1 MRPLSCLL
9 AFLLGIAAVDP
20 SFAARDA
27 AVEVQEGNVEHW
39 IEYYKKERGVSN
51 ETVTKEPAEPAP
63 QSSGTGAAEPVDRIE
78 QTPASE
84 SVDR

>member
-1 MRPLSCLL
+1 MRSLSCPLV
-9 AFLLGIAAVDP
+9 FLFGIAAVGP
-20 SFAARDA
+20 SFAAQDA

-39 IEYYKKERGVSN
+39 IEYYKKERDGSN
-51 ETVTKEPAEPAP
+51 RTVTKEPAEPAP
-63 QSSGTGAAEPVDRIE
+63 QSSGTGATTPVERSE